1 MVALAKV
8 FFSKLHRFQTLRGVS
23 FEQHIFREGLYLQE
37 TGYPAVLF
45 PNDKDNFVES
55 RNWICQISQHLVF
68 FRRKTH
74 GFSGCSVRLHISCRR
89 ASESGRVGDARRFTE
104 TAQKDLEKTHSILYA
119 VSVDVIYRCHIIF
132 YMFC

>member
-68 FRRKTH
+68 SAEKPTAFRVFQCVSTSPAAVHRNRAELGMLGDLQKLPRKIWKKHTVY
-74 GFSGCSVRLHISCRR
+74 CML
-89 ASESGRVGDARRFTE
+89 
-104 TAQKDLEKTHSILYA
+104 
-119 VSVDVIYRCHIIF
+119 
-132 YMFC
+132 